1 MGFLELALIG
11 VGLSMDA
18 FAVSICKGLS
28 MRKVDKKYMLVLAA
42 FFGGFQALMPT
53 LGWFLGSQFQTYITA
68 IDHWIAFIL
77 LTLIGGKMILDV
89 IKEKGENEEVCPDDS
104 VRIDLK
110 EFFLLA
116 VATSIDALAVGI
128 TFAFLQVKLASSV
141 TIIGCITFCF
151 TIAGVLIGNVF
162 GTKFKDKAT
171 ILGGVILIAIGVKI
185 LLEHLGIFGCVLQSL
200 CQPHNHWRFR

>member
-42 FFGGFQALMPT
+42 FFGRFQALMPT

-151 TIAGVLIGNVF
+151 TIAGVLIGNVV

-185 LLEHLGIFGCVLQSL
+185 LLEHLGIFG
-200 CQPHNHWRFR
+200 

>member
-42 FFGGFQALMPT
+42 FFGRFQALMPT

-128 TFAFLQVKLASSV
+128 TFAFLQVKLSSSV

-185 LLEHLGIFGCVLQSL
+185 LLEHLGIFG
-200 CQPHNHWRFR
+200 

>member
-42 FFGGFQALMPT
+42 FFGRFQALMPT

-89 IKEKGENEEVCPDDS
+89 IKEKGENEEVCQDDS

-185 LLEHLGIFGCVLQSL
+185 LLEHLGIFG
-200 CQPHNHWRFR
+200 

>member
-1 MGFLELALIG
+1 MGLLELALIG

-53 LGWFLGSQFQTYITA
+53 LGWLLGSQFQSYITA

-77 LTLIGGKMILDV
+77 LALIGGKMILDV
-89 IKEKGENEEVCPDDS
+89 IKERGENEEVCPDDS

-128 TFAFLQVKLASSV
+128 TFAFLQVKLISSV
-141 TIIGCITFCF
+141 TVIGCITFCF
-151 TIAGVLIGNVF
+151 TIAGVLICYVF

-171 ILGGVILIAIGVKI
+171 VLGGVILIAIGVKI
-185 LLEHLGIFGCVLQSL
+185 LLEHLGILG
-200 CQPHNHWRFR
+200 

>member
-1 MGFLELALIG
+1 MGLLELALIG

-53 LGWFLGSQFQTYITA
+53 LGWLLGSQFQSYITA

-77 LTLIGGKMILDV
+77 LALIGGKMILDV

-104 VRIDLK
+104 VRIDLR

-151 TIAGVLIGNVF
+151 TVAGVLIGNVF

-171 ILGGVILIAIGVKI
+171 ILGGIILIGIGVKI
-185 LLEHLGIFGCVLQSL
+185 LLEHLGILG
-200 CQPHNHWRFR
+200 

>member
-151 TIAGVLIGNVF
+151 TIAGVLIGNAF

-185 LLEHLGIFGCVLQSL
+185 LLEHLGIFG
-200 CQPHNHWRFR
+200 

>member
-162 GTKFKDKAT
+162 RTKFKDKAT

-185 LLEHLGIFGCVLQSL
+185 LLEHLGIFG
-200 CQPHNHWRFR
+200 

>member
-11 VGLSMDA
+11 VGLSMDV

-185 LLEHLGIFGCVLQSL
+185 LLEHLGIFG
-200 CQPHNHWRFR
+200 